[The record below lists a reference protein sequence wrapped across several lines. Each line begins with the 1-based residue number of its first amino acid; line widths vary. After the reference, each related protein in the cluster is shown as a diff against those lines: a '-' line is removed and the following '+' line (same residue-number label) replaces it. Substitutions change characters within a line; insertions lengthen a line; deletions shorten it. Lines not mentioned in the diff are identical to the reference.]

1 MSLDMKTATIT
12 NPGGN
17 FYQESRSFF
26 CWGTSCHVTQEGKI
40 NE

>member
-17 FYQESRSFF
+17 FYQPIKKYYK
-26 CWGTSCHVTQEGKI
+26 EGKRKKKLT
-40 NE
+40 